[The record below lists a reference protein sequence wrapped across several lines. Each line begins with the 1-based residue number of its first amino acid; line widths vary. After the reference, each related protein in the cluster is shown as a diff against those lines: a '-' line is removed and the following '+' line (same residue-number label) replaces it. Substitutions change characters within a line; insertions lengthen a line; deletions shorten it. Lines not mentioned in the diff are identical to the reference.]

1 MRKLFVAFLLT
12 SLAVSLAFG
21 ETDPNSVHPGFKKAV
36 DNGDITTAVNLRR
49 NGISD
54 IYCPAS
60 LSSGDA
66 VKLYRNE
73 LRNAPETIMESCS
86 PEFIEKIAVKSC
98 ANPKNIRLCKAILG
112 KTNILKWNPMLEK
125 IIENEVY
132 NESPYFNEEMDKAF
146 SFLID
151 GYEFYNPFSWSSS
164 ILSLMEKLKTISS
177 GDHRD
182 GGSACLADISCSAGM
197 NTDLYVKNG
206 FISDEIARFS
216 CRIHPGID
224 KKISEEKGLNILNC
238 DEIFA
243 FYSDKCGTTPQIVAK
258 NRLDGQGVSYY
269 KCDGDSKGWHKVN
282 AVEAGKGVEPC
293 TDDRIGELKQSELD
307 FRIFRCGENH
317 QWNTYAIKMG
327 NTIWATWDMRKG
339 GKPPGKEDKELLKQQ
354 GRENLFERIG
364 HTYTYKEAESACP
377 DGWQLPTAEQFN
389 ELKSMV
395 QPEDLL
401 SENWNLARGYND
413 EIEKTNKWNFNAF
426 WSARYW
432 GADGVKLGV
441 LQKGGH
447 GVYHYEMGMFIKN
460 AKSNWNEDVIIDH
473 KPDFGELDRCYN
485 IVDEKKRYD
494 YLFVDGPGRETYKD
508 YVHYKCAF
516 GRGDCE
522 ERVRGK
528 VLDSLSQDWH
538 SACQQ
543 LTKIS
548 GVNAEEYF
556 NARLNVRCVK
566 SDNNLGKVQT
576 TAKKKSP
583 VVAATSST
591 ADDEIAQ
598 RKERLKNQKQE
609 SASAAAES
617 AKQDDDE
624 KTSISTTKLLR
635 IAVFSAVAVGGA
647 AATYMFDKKAK
658 DATATPPTNEQ
669 EFKKGHD
676 DAKQNQNVRN
686 ISLGVA
692 AAGLVALG
700 ISILF

>member
-243 FYSDKCGTTPQIVAK
+243 FYSDKCGTTPQVIAK
-258 NRLDGQGVSYY
+258 NRFDGQGGVSYY
-269 KCDGDSKGWHKVN
+269 KCDGDANGWHKIDS
-282 AVEAGKGVEPC
+282 VEAGKGAAPC
-293 TDDRIGELKQSELD
+293 TDDRIGELKRSELD
-307 FRIFRCGENH
+307 SSRIFRCGENH
-317 QWNTYAIKMG
+317 QWDTYAFRIG
-327 NTIWATWDMRKG
+327 NVEVAPHNLDVG
-339 GKPPGKEDKELLKQQ
+339 GKTFTLDNIYFEE
-354 GRENLFERIG
+354 ENQIKAWNRYSRNWG
-364 HTYTYKEAESACP
+364 HIYEKSDLHNVCP
-377 DGWQLPTAEQFN
+377 DGWRLPN
-389 ELKSMV
+389 ESDLQEIKQRVDSKQAV
-395 QPEDLL
+395 FPYVDYSFEDPT
-401 SENWNLARGYND
+401 GND
-413 EIEKTNKWNFNAF
+413 ELGCIDMYGNSVQRDTSLCETAWTKTYFSNNAYIIPDDGKRRKY
-426 WSARYW
+426 SYVHPNVYW
-432 GADGVKLGV
+432 GMGKNGEVFVYGVDN
-441 LQKGGH
+441 
-447 GVYHYEMGMFIKN
+447 F
-460 AKSNWNEDVIIDH
+460 
-473 KPDFGELDRCYN
+473 
-485 IVDEKKRYD
+485 KKRDKDRNY
-494 YLFVDGPGRETYKD
+494 VDD
-508 YVHYKCAF
+508 
-516 GRGDCE
+516 
-522 ERVRGK
+522 
-528 VLDSLSQDWH
+528 
-538 SACQQ
+538 
-543 LTKIS
+543 
-548 GVNAEEYF
+548 VNF
-556 NARLNVRCVK
+556 IRCVK
-566 SDNNLGKVQT
+566 SDNNLGKVQS

-609 SASAAAES
+609 SASDAAVS
-617 AKQDDDE
+617 VTQDDDD
-624 KTSISTTKLLR
+624 KSSISTTKLLR

-647 AATYMFDKKAK
+647 AAAYMFDKKAK